1 MTCAARHSALAIRH
15 PDTWDL
21 DALSTIVRTSMGS
34 GHHSGGRNPALPLWA
49 ALAVGLALSYACSLG
64 EVPSAP
70 GGGGLTGTAPFRL
83 GPVDVLVF
91 APHPDDEVI
100 GTGGVLQRTREKG
113 KRGRIVFATNG
124 DVYTQAASALLHK
137 AIASLRN
144 ADYLYLAAARQ
155 HEAVAA
161 DHILG
166 VSASNLVFLG
176 YPDGVLAGVYADN
189 YGDPVQSLT
198 TGRTF
203 TYGPVETD
211 YHTLAHGRPAA
222 YTRTAALADVE
233 ELLRTSRPTQVYV
246 TDSADQHPDHKAI
259 YGLVRDAIAAI
270 GFRGILRTFI
280 VHSGPGWPWP
290 QGPTRDSPFESRT
303 IDGTTYPIGVPWPPS
318 IRVPLTTAQSALK
331 LRALEANHSQMQS
344 PIDRLYLESFVKS
357 EEVFWIGR

>member
-1 MTCAARHSALAIRH
+1 VPVAIVSHAIRRAGL
-15 PDTWDL
+15 PPAD
-21 DALSTIVRTSMGS
+21 V
-34 GHHSGGRNPALPLWA
+34 GHWA
-49 ALAVGLALSYACSLG
+49 AAFAAGLALSYACSLG
-64 EVPSAP
+64 ELPSGP
-70 GGGGLTGTAPFRL
+70 GGGVLSGTAPLRL
-83 GPVDVLVF
+83 GQVDVLVF

-100 GTGGVLQRTREKG
+100 GTGGVLQRALETG
-113 KRGRIVFATNG
+113 KRVRIVFATNG
-124 DVYTQAASALLHK
+124 DGYPQAASALLHK

-176 YPDGVLAGVYADN
+176 YPDGVLAGVYADT
-189 YGDPVQSLT
+189 YGDPVQSPT

-233 ELLRTSRPTQVYV
+233 ELLRKSRPTQVYV
-246 TDSADQHPDHKAI
+246 TDSADRHPDHKAT
-259 YGLVRDAIAAI
+259 YDLVRDAIAGI
-270 GFRGILRTFI
+270 GFRGMLHTFV

-290 QGPTRDSPFESRT
+290 LGPTPDSPFESRT
-303 IDGTTYPIGVPWPPS
+303 IGGTTYPIGVSWPPP
-318 IRVPLTTAQSALK
+318 IRIPLTAAQAALK
-331 LRALEANHSQMQS
+331 RQALEADRSQLEG

-357 EEVFWIGR
+357 EEVFWTRQ